1 MKKIHKRNK
10 YISLLMTIIILFT
23 TVLNNA
29 DNIFGADGVELTIT
43 VVDAKGEAVNDA
55 MFSSNKKIV
64 SVDDTNKENGVY
76 KLSVTDLVGKIEIT
90 DESAKVKVSVEY
102 DANEALDYNAVLKAE
117 WGFNIENDN
126 NVILD
131 AGKYNISTY
140 YYSKN
145 GEYRLYP
152 NIDSPDNWEKTEF
165 EVLQEKFPCYD
176 KLCND
181 SECNGGSNV
190 ITDVDFV
197 TNDSEKY
204 CNIKYTSLGKSKII
218 IKPASK
224 YYENIEIDFNVKNK
238 VKFDN
243 DYIS

>member
-1 MKKIHKRNK
+1 MKNIHKKNK
-10 YISLLMTIIILFT
+10 YISLIMTIIILFT

-29 DNIFGADGVELTIT
+29 DNIFGADGVKLTIT

-126 NVILD
+126 NATID

-140 YYSKN
+140 YSEN

-152 NIDSPDNWEKTEF
+152 NIDSPDNWVNTEF
-165 EVLQEKFPCYD
+165 EVLQEKNPCYD

-181 SECNGGSNV
+181 SECSEGSNV

-197 TNDSEKY
+197 TDDFGKY

-218 IKPASK
+218 IKSASK
-224 YYENIEIDFNVKNK
+224 YYENIEIDFNVKNN